1 MVRPSRNTPMV
12 PQTISTGRLA
22 SARPIPSGSGRQPGF
37 WRRGSGH
44 RTARATNE
52 TTRTIAAA
60 QPNSHSVMGRSDRT
74 EIPCPIRNTGAS
86 PGFDYEARD
95 QRLAAGVLRVVALHL
110 EFAFEIR
117 CELEA
122 RRLPRLQLLL
132 DVVAV
137 QMDVIGRVSADHD
150 EDGVALR
157 RVYLLGAARDL
168 PAPDLDKCDHRRGRS
183 RLLGIGFG
191 RGAGLALGVRSG
203 LRGGVAPVIAA
214 WACNHERDHGH
225 DQGGEDQPYAL
236 IPRHRGGKYG

>member
-1 MVRPSRNTPMV
+1 MVRPSRNTPMA

-60 QPNSHSVMGRSDRT
+60 QPNSHSGMGRSDRT

-117 CELEA
+117 CELQA
-122 RRLPRLQLLL
+122 RRLPRLDPLL

-137 QMDVIGRVSADHD
+137 QVGVIGRVSADHD
-150 EDGVALR
+150 DDGVALL
-157 RVYLLGAARDL
+157 RVDLLGAAHHL
-168 PAPDLDKCDHRRGRS
+168 PAPVVAR
-183 RLLGIGFG
+183 IQI
-191 RGAGLALGVRSG
+191 
-203 LRGGVAPVIAA
+203 RGGEVV
-214 WACNHERDHGH
+214 G
-225 DQGGEDQPYAL
+225 
-236 IPRHRGGKYG
+236 